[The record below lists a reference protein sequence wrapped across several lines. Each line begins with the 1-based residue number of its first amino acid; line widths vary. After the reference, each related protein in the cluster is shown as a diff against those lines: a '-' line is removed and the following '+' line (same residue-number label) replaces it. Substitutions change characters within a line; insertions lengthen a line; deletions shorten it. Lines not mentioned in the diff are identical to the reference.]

1 MLTNAVQHCAIQL
14 FKLGGSSMCGCSHHE
29 DAWLYREGHE
39 RLRPRPHSNP
49 RHVVSLKGSLHEHLY
64 VWKFFQESRAQTIP
78 WRDLPTGMLAIR
90 DSLTAPLPPW
100 CRRHQSGGRS
110 AGGSPHAAPLRQW
123 AASRVGKQ
131 TCLRV
136 LVSRLACGNRARLA
150 QASVRV
156 APSAGARR
164 PSRVLQNAG
173 RLGRV
178 K

>member
-1 MLTNAVQHCAIQL
+1 MAALGIRTQLDPPAGEQLWRLTNAVQHCAIQL
-14 FKLGGSSMCGCSHHE
+14 FKLGGSSMRGCSRHE

-49 RHVVSLKGSLHEHLY
+49 RHAVSLKGSMAEYLY
-64 VWKFFQESRAQTIP
+64 CREFFQGSRAQIIP

-100 CRRHQSGGRS
+100 CRRHQSGVRS
-110 AGGSPHAAPLRQW
+110 AGGSPHAAPLRQR

-136 LVSRLACGNRARLA
+136 SVSRLACGC
-150 QASVRV
+150 
-156 APSAGARR
+156 GCW
-164 PSRVLQNAG
+164 
-173 RLGRV
+173 
-178 K
+178 